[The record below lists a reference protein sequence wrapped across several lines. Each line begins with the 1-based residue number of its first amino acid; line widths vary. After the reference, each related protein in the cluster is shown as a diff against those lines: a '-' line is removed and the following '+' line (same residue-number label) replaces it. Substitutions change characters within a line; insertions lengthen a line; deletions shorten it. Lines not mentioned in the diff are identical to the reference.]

1 MKTYKQLPF
10 SDKLKWR
17 NRGLGFL
24 LVLMLVYMVV
34 IGELGLGDSRMMSPL
49 AQRVS
54 RIIFFGGMIWV
65 IWKMR
70 RNSKLRRDRMSLR
83 EQMTQEQDERNRY
96 LHDKS
101 GGLVWDVL
109 FVCLLFITLTASLV
123 NMAAFNTALCIL
135 TISVVLKAAVYA
147 YYQGR

>member
-1 MKTYKQLPF
+1 
-10 SDKLKWR
+10 
-17 NRGLGFL
+17 
-24 LVLMLVYMVV
+24 
-34 IGELGLGDSRMMSPL
+34 
-49 AQRVS
+49 
-54 RIIFFGGMIWV
+54 MIWV

-83 EQMTQEQDERNRY
+83 KQMMQEQDERNRY

-123 NMAAFNTALCIL
+123 DMAAFNTALTIL
-135 TISVVLKAAVYA
+135 ALCVLLKVAAYG
-147 YYQGR
+147 YYKGRT